1 MKQKSQSVS
10 KGAVIPREDDARAI
24 RTRDRID
31 DASVAL
37 LFTRTYL
44 SIRVSD
50 ICKRADVGRATFY
63 AHYKSKEALLQSQLV
78 RIAMPMIKSSPG
90 SPWLLDCRDFFAH
103 LRAAPQLFRSLMS
116 GGEGSGSRAV
126 RAAMEERV
134 DQIVIGQL
142 PPSVSL
148 PPALLKRFF
157 ISTLFSV
164 ALHGLRPDGVE
175 SGDDMQRQF
184 EKLIGAGVVHP
195 GEPIVCTSLK
205 IGK

>member
-10 KGAVIPREDDARAI
+10 KTAVTPRETDARTM
-24 RTRDRID
+24 RTRERID
-31 DASVAL
+31 EAFVAL

-78 RIAMPMIKSSPG
+78 RIAMPMIRSCPG
-90 SPWLLDCRDFFAH
+90 SPWLLNCRDFFAH

-116 GGEGSGSRAV
+116 GGEGSGARAV
-126 RAAMEERV
+126 RAAMEERI
-134 DQIVIGQL
+134 DQILIDQL
-142 PPSVSL
+142 PPPVNL
-148 PPALLKRFF
+148 PPPLLKRFF
-157 ISTLFSV
+157 ISTLLTV

-175 SGDDMQRQF
+175 SGEEMQRQF
-184 EKLIGAGVVHP
+184 EKLIGAGL
-195 GEPIVCTSLK
+195 SS
-205 IGK
+205 

>member
-1 MKQKSQSVS
+1 MKHKSQSVS
-10 KGAVIPREDDARAI
+10 KAAAIPRDDDARAI

-31 DASVAL
+31 DAFVAL

-78 RIAMPMIKSSPG
+78 RIAMPMIKSAPS

-103 LRAAPQLFRSLMS
+103 LRDAPQLFRSLMS

-134 DQIVIGQL
+134 GQIVIGKL

-148 PPALLKRFF
+148 PPALLKRFL
-157 ISTLFSV
+157 ISTLLTV

-175 SGDDMQRQF
+175 SGDEMQRQF
-184 EKLIGAGVVHP
+184 EKLIGAGL
-195 GEPIVCTSLK
+195 SS
-205 IGK
+205 

>member
-10 KGAVIPREDDARAI
+10 KPAPTPREVDARTM
-24 RTRDRID
+24 RTHERID
-31 DASVAL
+31 EAFVAL

-50 ICKRADVGRATFY
+50 ICKRAEVGRATFY

-78 RIAMPMIKSSPG
+78 RIAMPMIKPCLG
-90 SPWLLDCRDFFAH
+90 SPWLLDCSDFFAH

-126 RAAMEERV
+126 RAAMQERIDQILV
-134 DQIVIGQL
+134 DQPPPSINL
-142 PPSVSL
+142 PP
-148 PPALLKRFF
+148 PLLKRFF
-157 ISTLFSV
+157 ISTLLTV

-175 SGDDMQRQF
+175 SGGEMQRQF
-184 EKLIGAGVVHP
+184 EKLIGAGLQ
-195 GEPIVCTSLK
+195 S
-205 IGK
+205 